1 MRWAA
6 GAAVLVLLVA
16 VGMMA
21 VQTAEYVMHP
31 DYSYWEAAQGIAA
44 IIDADGGAKPVL
56 LSDSGDDITLWTGV
70 PAVSVSRTSDGLDAV
85 LTRYRPGWYAAWSG
99 WQDDAMAQLRVR
111 YRLDA
116 VARYRVFDDP
126 SRQTLVLYKLTPR

>member
-21 VQTAEYVMHP
+21 VRTAEYVMHP

-56 LSDSGDDITLWTGV
+56 LSDSGDDITLWTGI

-85 LTRYRPGWYAAWSG
+85 LTRYKPGWYAAWTG
-99 WQDDAMAQLRVR
+99 WQDGATAELRVR

-126 SRQTLVLYKLTPR
+126 SRQTLVLYKMTPR